1 MRAGKWPITYLL
13 LMALAALAASLSGRY
28 TASKTCEMDGQE
40 LSPTLRVDL
49 RMADGVSH
57 AFCTIECARRWLAQ
71 QPNATVKEA
80 VVRDALTG
88 EPLDAY
94 VAFFVRSKLVTNRA
108 NGNNIHAFRFR
119 ADAAEHIRRFGGQEI
134 DDPFGVQ

>member
-1 MRAGKWPITYLL
+1 VRASKWPVCYLV
-13 LMALAALAASLSGRY
+13 LMALLALASSLWGRY
-28 TASKTCEMDGQE
+28 GASETCEMDGQP
-40 LSPTLRVDL
+40 LTSSLRVDL
-49 RMADGVSH
+49 RMAGGTRH
-57 AFCTIECARRWLAQ
+57 AFCTVRCAERWLAQ

-80 VVRDALTG
+80 LVRDALTG

-119 ADAAEHIRRFGGQEI
+119 TDAMEHVRRFGGLLIE
-134 DDPFGVQ
+134 DPFQTP